1 MADIIDV
8 SLLNLI
14 QGADAEWKTL
24 GEIAEKI
31 YSGGTPKTEKLE
43 YWGNGTIPWM
53 SSGEVNLE
61 TIYQTEK
68 FITQEGF
75 DNSSAK
81 FVPANSVVVA
91 LAGQGKTRGKVART
105 RIKLTTNQSLAS
117 ITFNSEK
124 VSCDYVYHYLKS
136 KYQNLRDISSGDG
149 TRGGLNLKMIS
160 SYKIPIPS
168 LEIQQKVV
176 KILDK
181 MTDYVT
187 ELTAE
192 LTLRQKQYSYYRD
205 KLLTFP
211 SQSDSDES
219 LSVRWL
225 KMGEFGEFIR
235 GNGMQKK
242 DFVESGFPAIHYGQ
256 IYTKYGLTADETFTF
271 VTDELASK
279 LKIADKNDL
288 IIATTSENVED
299 ILKPLAWLG
308 GKVAIG
314 GHESLFRHNENVKY
328 LAYYFQTTEFQ
339 QMKQKYIVG
348 TKVKDIS
355 KENLSN
361 LTVPIPPLTEQKRI
375 VEILDKF
382 DKLTSDLTDGLPHE
396 IELRQKQYEYWREQL
411 LSFKKE

>member
-1 MADIIDV
+1 MTKNDEIRTCDSV
-8 SLLNLI
+8 SSDGSLLKLI
-14 QGADAEWKTL
+14 QGADVEWKTL
-24 GEIAEKI
+24 SSVDNIVTLNRGRVISKTYLQENVGDYPVYSSQTENNGEIGKI
-31 YSGGTPKTEKLE
+31 ATFDYDKECLTWTTDGANAGTVFHRSGKFSVTNVCGIITINDESYLSYRFLY
-43 YWGNGTIPWM
+43 YW
-53 SSGEVNLE
+53 L
-61 TIYQTEK
+61 
-68 FITQEGF
+68 
-75 DNSSAK
+75 
-81 FVPANSVVVA
+81 
-91 LAGQGKTRGKVART
+91 
-105 RIKLTTNQSLAS
+105 S
-117 ITFNSEK
+117 IVMKS
-124 VSCDYVYHYLKS
+124 YVYAGMGNPKLMS
-136 KYQNLRDISSGDG
+136 NQVERI
-149 TRGGLNLKMIS
+149 
-160 SYKIPIPS
+160 KIPIPS

-187 ELTAE
+187 ELTAELTAE

>member
-1 MADIIDV
+1 MTKNDEIRTCDSV
-8 SLLNLI
+8 SSDGSLLKLI
-14 QGADAEWKTL
+14 QGADVEWKTL
-24 GEIAEKI
+24 SSVDNIVTLNRGRVISKTYLQENVGDYPVYSSQTENNGEIGKI
-31 YSGGTPKTEKLE
+31 ATFDYDKECLTWTTDGANAGTVFHRSGKFSVTNVCGIITINDESYLSYRFLY
-43 YWGNGTIPWM
+43 YW
-53 SSGEVNLE
+53 L
-61 TIYQTEK
+61 
-68 FITQEGF
+68 
-75 DNSSAK
+75 
-81 FVPANSVVVA
+81 
-91 LAGQGKTRGKVART
+91 
-105 RIKLTTNQSLAS
+105 S
-117 ITFNSEK
+117 IVMKS
-124 VSCDYVYHYLKS
+124 YVYAGMGNPKLMS
-136 KYQNLRDISSGDG
+136 NQVERI
-149 TRGGLNLKMIS
+149 
-160 SYKIPIPS
+160 KIPIPS